1 MKGKKY
7 TVTSALLYA
16 NGPVHIG
23 HIAGAYLPADIY
35 VRYLKSTGNEVVFIS
50 GSDEHGAAITIQA
63 KKEKTSPKNIIE
75 KYHAL
80 NKKSFEEFGIDFS
93 IYDRTSDKMHHET
106 SQEFFTTLN
115 KKNTFTKKKSSQFYD
130 EKESQFLA
138 DRYITGECPKCGYA
152 NAYGDQCENCGSD
165 LNPEELINPV
175 STLSGE
181 KPILK
186 DTTHWYLPMQKHEKW
201 LKKWIEKG
209 VFSEKQLHN
218 PNKWKKHVLG
228 QCKSWIDM
236 GLKERAMTRDLDW
249 GVKVPIHGAEN
260 KVLYV
265 WLDAPIGYI
274 SATKKW
280 AKKNRKNWEDYWKN
294 EETNLVH
301 FIGKDNIVFH
311 CIMFPIILN
320 AHTGYIL
327 PKNVP
332 ANAFLNLEG
341 RKLST
346 SKNWAIWLHE
356 YLKDFENKQDVLR
369 YVLCSIGPENKDSDF
384 TWNDFQARNNNELV
398 AIFGNF
404 INRVVVLIHKY
415 WGGKVPSCDEIKSID
430 KKIIKSI
437 KNVPEIIGNKISEF
451 KYREAVSELMNLA
464 RLGNKY
470 LAEQEPWKLIK
481 KDEKRVQ
488 TIMNISVQV
497 GSALA
502 ILCEPF
508 MPFTAKKLRTMLN
521 LDELKWEDAGKMMIK
536 DGNIINK
543 PIHLFEKIENEKI
556 NEQIDKLN
564 KRL

>member
-16 NGPVHIG
+16 NGPIHIG

-63 KKEKTSPKNIIE
+63 KKEKTEPQNIIE

-115 KKNTFTKKKSSQFYD
+115 NKNTFTKKKSSQFYD

-249 GVKVPIHGAEN
+249 GVKVPINGAEN

-280 AKKNRKNWEDYWKN
+280 AKKNKKNWEDYWKN

-437 KNVPEIIGNKISEF
+437 KNVPEIIGNKIYEF

-508 MPFTAKKLRTMLN
+508 MPFTSKKLRAMLN
-521 LDELKWEDAGKMMIK
+521 LSELEWEDAGKMMIK
-536 DGNIINK
+536 AGHIINK

>member
-16 NGPVHIG
+16 NGPIHIG

-115 KKNTFTKKKSSQFYD
+115 NKNTFTKKKSSQFYD

-138 DRYITGECPKCGYA
+138 DRYITGECPKCGYS

-186 DTTHWYLPMQKHEKW
+186 DTTHWYLPMQKHENW

-437 KNVPEIIGNKISEF
+437 KNVPEIIGNKICEF

>member
-16 NGPVHIG
+16 NGPIHIG

-35 VRYLKSTGNEVVFIS
+35 VRYLKSTGNEVIFIS

-75 KYHAL
+75 KYHTL
-80 NKKSFEEFGIDFS
+80 NKKSFEEFGIDFR

-115 KKNTFTKKKSSQFYD
+115 NKNTFTKKKSSQFYD

-152 NAYGDQCENCGSD
+152 HAYGDQCENCGSD

-249 GVKVPIHGAEN
+249 GVKVPINGAEN

-415 WGGKVPSCDEIKSID
+415 WGGKVPSCDKIKSID
-430 KKIIKSI
+430 NKIIKSI
-437 KNVPEIIGNKISEF
+437 KNAPEIIGNKIYEF
-451 KYREAVSELMNLA
+451 KYREAVSEVMNLS

-508 MPFTAKKLRTMLN
+508 MPFTAKKLRTMLK
-521 LDELKWEDAGKMMIK
+521 LGELEWEDAGKMMVK
-536 DGNIINK
+536 DGHIINK

>member
-16 NGPVHIG
+16 NGPIHIG

-35 VRYLKSTGNEVVFIS
+35 VRYLKSTGNEVAFIS

-63 KKEKTSPKNIIE
+63 KKEKTSPKNIID
-75 KYHAL
+75 KYHKL
-80 NKKSFEEFGIDFS
+80 NKKSFEEFGINFS

-249 GVKVPIHGAEN
+249 GVKVPINGAEN

-437 KNVPEIIGNKISEF
+437 QNVPEIIGNKIYEF

-508 MPFTAKKLRTMLN
+508 MPFTAKKLRAMLN
-521 LDELKWEDAGKMMIK
+521 LSELEWEDAGKMMIK
-536 DGNIINK
+536 AGHTINK

>member
-16 NGPVHIG
+16 NGPIHIG

-115 KKNTFTKKKSSQFYD
+115 NKNTFTKKKSSQFYD

-152 NAYGDQCENCGSD
+152 HAYGDQCENCGSD

-430 KKIIKSI
+430 NKIIKSI
-437 KNVPEIIGNKISEF
+437 ENVPEIIGNKICEF